1 MGMDNGGTALFAY
14 IRMLYIGSYIC
25 MNHLSCIYNG
35 NTTNTNNTNN
45 NNTDTTNNNDRVDT
59 PNTHTNTPIDCL
71 IIDGVSIPIPLF
83 VCCNIP
89 TMFYCHY
96 PDKVSCCVYIPIYT
110 YVYL

>member
-45 NNTDTTNNNDRVDT
+45 NTDTTNNIHT
-59 PNTHTNTPIDCL
+59 AQLQYTH
-71 IIDGVSIPIPLF
+71 
-83 VCCNIP
+83 
-89 TMFYCHY
+89 
-96 PDKVSCCVYIPIYT
+96 
-110 YVYL
+110 